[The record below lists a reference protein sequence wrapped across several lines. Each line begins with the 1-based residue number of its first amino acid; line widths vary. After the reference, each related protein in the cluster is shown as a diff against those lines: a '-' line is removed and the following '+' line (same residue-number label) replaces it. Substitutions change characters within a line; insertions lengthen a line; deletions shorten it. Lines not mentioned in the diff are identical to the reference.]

1 MRILAIDTGTRRGS
15 VALVDGERVLG
26 AAWLDDT
33 HGRALAPR
41 VAALLAAHG
50 GLVSVD
56 GITLSIGPGSFTG
69 LRIGLAFVKGLVLAA
84 PRPVLPVSTLA
95 LLAYGRGAGGPVLAA
110 IDARN
115 GEVFVRLE
123 GPTSDLLS
131 DGLRRVDELPAL
143 LPSAGWI
150 VGEPPLALLE
160 RLPTWTVIEPSA
172 EPLAVALAA
181 LARGPLEAGKGRD
194 PAALQPSYGQVPA
207 VDRPRAVVDTPAS
220 HS

>member
-15 VALVDGERVLG
+15 VALVEGSQVLG
-26 AAWLDDT
+26 AVWLNDT

-41 VAALLAAHG
+41 VAELLAAHG
-50 GLVSVD
+50 GLTAVEGVA
-56 GITLSIGPGSFTG
+56 LSIGPGSFTG

-95 LLAYGRGAGGPVLAA
+95 LLAHGRGAPGQVLAA

-115 GEVFVRLE
+115 SEAFVRLE
-123 GPTSDLLS
+123 GVLP
-131 DGLRRVDELPAL
+131 DGLRRIDALPAL
-143 LPSAGWI
+143 LPATGLV
-150 VGEPPLALLE
+150 VGEPPPALLE
-160 RLPTWTVIEPSA
+160 ALPGWVALEPDA
-172 EPLAVALAA
+172 QPLAIALAA
-181 LARGPLEAGKGRD
+181 LARPMLEQDQGRD
-194 PAALQPSYGQVPA
+194 PSALQPSYGQVPA

>member
-41 VAALLAAHG
+41 VAELLAAHG
-50 GLVSVD
+50 GLASVE

-69 LRIGLAFVKGLVLAA
+69 LRIGLAFVKGLVLAL

-95 LLAYGRGAGGPVLAA
+95 LLAYGRGEGGPVLAA

-115 GEVFVRLE
+115 GEVFVRLL
-123 GPTSDLLS
+123 PDLP

-143 LPSAGWI
+143 LPSAGSI
-150 VGEPPLALLE
+150 VGEAPAAMLE
-160 RLPTWTVIEPSA
+160 RLPGWAALEPSA

-181 LARGPLEAGKGRD
+181 LARGPLEAGEGRD

-207 VDRPRAVVDTPAS
+207 VDRPRAVVDTPTS

>member
-15 VALVDGERVLG
+15 VALVDGARVLG

-41 VAALLAAHG
+41 VAALLAAEG
-50 GLVSVD
+50 GLAAVQ

-69 LRIGLAFVKGLVLAA
+69 LRIGLAFVKGLVLAT

-95 LLAYGRGAGGPVLAA
+95 LLAYGRGEGGPVLAA

-123 GPTSDLLS
+123 GLLP

-143 LPSAGWI
+143 LPHAGSI
-150 VGEPPLALLE
+150 VGEPPPALLE
-160 RLPTWTVIEPSA
+160 RLPGWTALEPSA

-181 LARGPLEAGKGRD
+181 LARGPLEAGEGRD